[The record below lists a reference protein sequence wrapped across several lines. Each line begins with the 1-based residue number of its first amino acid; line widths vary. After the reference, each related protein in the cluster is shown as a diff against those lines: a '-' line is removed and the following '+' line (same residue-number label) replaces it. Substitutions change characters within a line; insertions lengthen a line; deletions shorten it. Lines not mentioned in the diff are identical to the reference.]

1 MSSANP
7 AGMTEQASSNA
18 AIVVEDDDAV
28 RRSLQ
33 LLLHWRGFDVRC
45 YPDVAHV
52 LASDNLTTASTLIA
66 DYMLPDGDGIG
77 MIAVMKQRGWRGRA
91 FLITGHPSPPLK
103 RAALRSGYDAV
114 LEKPLRQHELLG
126 LLGR

>member
-1 MSSANP
+1 
-7 AGMTEQASSNA
+7 MTEQPPRHAV
-18 AIVVEDDDAV
+18 IVVEDDDGV

-45 YPDVAHV
+45 YPDVTHL
-52 LASDNLTTASTLIA
+52 LASNKVAKADTLIA

-77 MIAVMKQRGWRGRA
+77 MIAVMKQRGWCGRA

-103 RAALRSGYDAV
+103 YAALQSGYDAV